1 MWAKIRA
8 ERVSPRVC
16 CPARAAGELDF
27 LLGCMQIYWLHVIQV
42 DLLLRLP

>member
-27 LLGCMQIYWLHVIQV
+27 FVRLHA
-42 DLLLRLP
+42 DLLAARYPS